1 MGRRG
6 VFAVSFLLLCLLSCG
21 GEEPE
26 AIVEDIVKAAPDKVE
41 LLLENASV
49 SVMRVTL
56 PSQAR
61 LPMHRGRDRVI
72 YSLTSY
78 KLRAMSPGTEPVI
91 RDYKPGD
98 VEWRRSGARAFQN
111 VGPIPA
117 RFLVVSRKANNPT
130 PGVTSNVAELAPD
143 KARVVFEN
151 EDAKVIEISLQPKDK
166 LPAHKAAS
174 HVVYALT
181 PAKLKFTAGG
191 KSVEE
196 DWAEGSVHWHDGG
209 EHQVE
214 NLSTEA
220 VRFVVFELM

>member
-1 MGRRG
+1 MSARKVLGT
-6 VFAVSFLLLCLLSCG
+6 ALPLIWLLSCG

-26 AIVEDIVKAAPDKVE
+26 AIVEDLVKAAPDKVE

-61 LPMHRGRDRVI
+61 LPMHRGRDHII
-72 YSLTSY
+72 YSLANY
-78 KLRAMSPGTEPVI
+78 KLRYTGMGIEPVI

-98 VEWRRSGARAFQN
+98 VEWRRASVRAVQN

-117 RFLVVSRKANNPT
+117 KYLVVSRKANNPT
-130 PGVTSNVAELAPD
+130 PGVTSNIAELAPD

-151 EDAKVIEISLQPKDK
+151 QDAKVIEISLQPKDK
-166 LPAHKAAS
+166 LPPHKAAG
-174 HVVYALT
+174 HVAYALT
-181 PAKLKFTAGG
+181 PAKLKLTAGG
-191 KSVEE
+191 KTAEE
-196 DWAEGSVHWHDGG
+196 DWPEGSVHWHDGG
-209 EHQVE
+209 DHQIE
-214 NLSTEA
+214 NLSADA

>member
-1 MGRRG
+1 MGLRG
-6 VFAVSFLLLCLLSCG
+6 LLAASLLSIGLAGCG

-26 AIVEDIVKAAPDKVE
+26 AIVEDLVKAAPDKVE

-61 LPMHRGRDRVI
+61 LPMHRGRDRII
-72 YSLTSY
+72 YSLTNY
-78 KLRAMSPGTEPVI
+78 KIRAMSPGTEPVI

-98 VEWRRSGARAFQN
+98 VEWRRAGARALQN

-130 PGVTSNVAELAPD
+130 PGVTSNIAELAPD

-166 LPAHKAAS
+166 LPPHKTAG

-181 PAKLKFTAGG
+181 PAKLKFIAAG
-191 KSVEE
+191 KPADEE
-196 DWAEGSVHWHDGG
+196 WAEGSVHWHDGG
-209 EHQVE
+209 EHQIE
-214 NLSTEA
+214 NLSA
-220 VRFVVFELM
+220 GPVRLVVFELM